1 MPDEVLRGFTV
12 GITADRRWEEQAAL
26 LERRGASVV
35 HGPAIQTLPLGAEEP
50 LRVATEDIVTRP
62 PDVLI
67 ANTGIG
73 IRSWLGA
80 ADSWGLG
87 GPLLDA
93 LRSARIYARGPK
105 ASGAVHSAGLEVAG
119 RAETERLSEAV
130 DMALEHIAA
139 GARVVLQVDGSGS
152 SGEVERLRQ
161 AGAEVIVV
169 PIYRWK
175 LPDDRRPALRL
186 ADGVIAGRV
195 HAVTFTAAP
204 AVRNWM
210 TIAAEH
216 RIDDELRKALTNG
229 QTVVGCVGPVCT
241 EAALQEGLGSEHLV
255 EPPVYRLGPLVRAVA
270 ERLLGHRISLDM
282 GAAQIILSGTSLTV
296 AGSCVRLTDTE
307 ARLFGALAARPNVV
321 FTKEHLLSAVWGN
334 GGGDI
339 HAVEVGV
346 ARLRRRLGPYGS
358 SIRAVHRRGYTL
370 RT

>member
-1 MPDEVLRGFTV
+1 MPL
-12 GITADRRWEEQAAL
+12 A
-26 LERRGASVV
+26 
-35 HGPAIQTLPLGAEEP
+35 AEEP
-50 LRVATEDIVTRP
+50 SRVATEEIVARP

-80 ADSWGLG
+80 ADSWGVG
-87 GPLLDA
+87 GPLLEA

-105 ASGAVHSAGLEVAG
+105 AAGAVHSVGLELAG
-119 RAETERLSEAV
+119 RAETERLAEAV
-130 DMALEHIAA
+130 DMALEHIAV
-139 GARVVLQVDGSGS
+139 GTRVVLQVDGSGS
-152 SGEVERLRQ
+152 SGEVDRLRQ

-169 PIYRWK
+169 PVYRWK

-186 ADGVIAGRV
+186 AEAVIAGRV

-210 TIAAEH
+210 TIASEE
-216 RIDDELRKALTNG
+216 RIDDELRRALTNG
-229 QTVVGCVGPVCT
+229 RTVVGCVGPVCT
-241 EAALQEGLGSEHLV
+241 EAALQEGLGCEHLV

-270 ERLLGHRISLDM
+270 ERLMGHRISVDI
-282 GAAQIILSGTSLTV
+282 GGAQIVLSGTSLTV

-307 ARLFGALAARPNVV
+307 ARLLGALAARPNVV
-321 FTKEHLLSAVWGN
+321 FTKEHLLRTVWGN
-334 GGGDI
+334 RGGDI

-346 ARLRRRLGPYGS
+346 ARLRRRLGPFGA
-358 SIRAVHRRGYTL
+358 SIQAVHRRGYTL